1 MTKEEKK
8 DKIKQLVIE
17 MLTGSHENSIA
28 KIDVAID
35 AINKDMDE
43 WDGIH
48 SKMVLPKAIVTAILK
63 SETHQY
69 TGKGTCF
76 ERWVNKRVK
85 IIKYHI
91 Q

>member
-8 DKIKQLVIE
+8 EKIKQLVIE
-17 MLTGSHENSIA
+17 MLTESHECSIA

-35 AINKDMDE
+35 AVDKDVDE
-43 WDGIH
+43 WDGIY

-63 SETHQY
+63 SECHQY
-69 TGKGTCF
+69 TCKGTCF

-91 Q
+91 E